1 MTRQASGGLL
11 RRHRDFR
18 LLWGG
23 EVSGKFGAAVTGVV
37 MPLAAASVMDAS
49 TFAVSLLSAAS
60 WLPWLIIGLP
70 VGAWVDR
77 LPRRPIMLVS
87 AACSLLLF
95 LMVPVAHALDVL
107 DYTWLLVLALLAGVA
122 AVFFQTAYTVY
133 LPSLLGAE
141 DLQEGNAK
149 LHGSAS
155 AAQIAGQGGGGLL
168 VQTVGAI
175 NGLLA
180 NAATFAI
187 SLVCLS
193 AIRHREPPPDKGG
206 EPRPSG
212 ALFKEIS
219 EGMRL
224 VAHDAWFR
232 AFALYGAASNLA
244 LMGYQ
249 SILVVFLLRDVGVAE
264 GPVGGLIAVAN
275 AGGVAGAIVARHV
288 ARRMGTA
295 RAMLLFALGLTSL
308 SLLIPL
314 TFAGPGLL
322 LYAVGGFCTAAGVV
336 AVNVIRAGFQQLY
349 CPPDMLGRLTA
360 SSYFLNYGALPLGAV
375 LGGVLGE
382 TLGVREAMWILT
394 AGVPLA
400 GVILLASPVRS
411 CRDLPEEVRGGDRR
425 NSPVE
430 PVQSGD

>member
-1 MTRQASGGLL
+1 MTRGTPGGLL

-23 EVSGKFGAAVTGVV
+23 EVSGKFGAAVTGVA
-37 MPLAAASVMDAS
+37 MPLAAVSAMDAG
-49 TFAVSLLSAAS
+49 TFAVGLLSAAS

-95 LMVPVAHALDVL
+95 LTVPVADALHLL
-107 DYTWLLVLALLAGVA
+107 DFTWLLVLALLTGVA

-133 LPSLLGAE
+133 LPSLLGPE

-180 NAATFAI
+180 NAATFAV
-187 SLVCLS
+187 SLVCLV
-193 AIRHREPPPDKGG
+193 AIRHRESPVARGK
-206 EPRPSG
+206 ESRSSG
-212 ALFKEIS
+212 SLFKEMA
-219 EGMRL
+219 EGLRL
-224 VAHDAWFR
+224 VARDRWFR

-249 SILVVFLLRDVGVAE
+249 SILVVFLVRDVGLASGV
-264 GPVGGLIAVAN
+264 VGGLIAVAN
-275 AGGVAGAIVARHV
+275 AGGVAGAIVARFV
-288 ARRMGTA
+288 SRRMGTA
-295 RAMLLFALGLTSL
+295 RAILLFALGLAAL
-308 SLLIPL
+308 ALLIPL

-322 LYAVGGFCTAAGVV
+322 LYAVGGFCTSAGVV
-336 AVNVIRAGFQQLY
+336 AVNVIKAGFQQLY

-375 LGGVLGE
+375 FGGALGSALGA
-382 TLGVREAMWILT
+382 RAAIWIFT

-400 GVILLASPVRS
+400 GLILLASPVRS
-411 CRDLPEEVRGGDRR
+411 CRDLPVEVRGGNCD
-425 NSPVE
+425 NSPMQ